1 MRLDSAFF
9 ILCFLPLLALGN
21 ALLKSAR
28 ARSVLLLAGSLA
40 FLAFGSLSGLDLF
53 LASTLVNYLLL
64 AALRRA
70 SRGRKALKALAVCFN
85 LAFLAAFKYLTFLL
99 APFLPE
105 GNGVLPGIA
114 APIGLSFFTFKAISC
129 AVDTARDRE
138 RGAGSFW
145 EYLLY
150 LSFFP
155 QLTAGP
161 ITRWGDF
168 RSQLSERPRQAETLA
183 LGLRRFFLGL
193 GKKLILAGAA
203 ARAADPVFGADG
215 SLSLPLA
222 WLGAV
227 AYLLQIYFDFSGYS
241 DMAIGLGTMFGFRTP
256 ENFDYPYAAVSITD
270 FWRRWHISLS
280 LWFRDYLYIPL
291 GGNRR
296 GKART
301 ALNKLV
307 VFALCGLWHGG
318 AWTFVLWGL
327 WHGLFSALES
337 LGAVNIPRLRRTLP
351 GRILSRVYA
360 LAVVCLGFVLFRA
373 DSLASGW
380 RVLGAMFGACAPSTS
395 SALLLRQILQ
405 PATVLL
411 LILGAVLTQP
421 VKRAFP
427 RLTDAL
433 DAGRL
438 RPLSYAL
445 SLALFVLCLAELASG
460 GFAPFIYAQF

>member
-9 ILCFLPLLALGN
+9 LLCFLPLLALGN
-21 ALLKSAR
+21 SLLKSVR
-28 ARSVLLLAGSLA
+28 ARNVLLLAGSLA
-40 FLAFGSLSGLDLF
+40 FLAFGSLGGLGLF

-70 SRGRKALKALAVCFN
+70 SRGGKALAVLAVCFN
-85 LAFLAAFKYLTFLL
+85 LAFLAAFKYLAFLL

-105 GNGVLPGIA
+105 GSVSLPGIA

-129 AVDTARDRE
+129 AVDTFRDRE
-138 RGAGSFW
+138 KGAGSFG

-161 ITRWGDF
+161 ITRFGDF
-168 RSQLSERPRQAETLA
+168 RAQLPQRPRQAEDLA

-203 ARAADPVFGADG
+203 ARVADPVFGAD
-215 SLSLPLA
+215 SALSLPLA

-227 AYLLQIYFDFSGYS
+227 AYLLQIYLGFSGYS
-241 DMAIGLGTMFGFRTP
+241 DMAVGLGRMFGFRTP
-256 ENFDYPYAAVSITD
+256 ENFDYPYAAQSITD

-280 LWFRDYLYIPL
+280 TWFRDYLYIPL

-296 GKART
+296 GKGRA

-337 LGAVNIPRLRRTLP
+337 LGAVDIPRLRRTLP
-351 GRILSRVYA
+351 GRVLSRVYA
-360 LAVVCLGFVLFRA
+360 LLVVCLGFVMFRA

-380 RVLGAMFGACAPSTS
+380 RVLGAMFGAGAPSAA
-395 SALLLRQILQ
+395 SALLLKQSLQ
-405 PATVLL
+405 PASVLL
-411 LILGAVLTQP
+411 LAVGAVLTQP

-427 RLTDAL
+427 RLTEAL
-433 DAGRL
+433 DTGRL

-445 SLALFVLCLAELASG
+445 SLLVFVLCLAELASG